1 MKQLDSF
8 SSSDACKSIQALLS
22 PCRYAMS
29 QYISDVAFE
38 SDHSFYFSRIANVPM
53 YDNDSV
59 WEIGV
64 SDFCNRS
71 LHTKVCVMPGK
82 NKFRG
87 TLNDVAQLVAEGYDV
102 YALGLHASGFALRG
116 NNSLKVDDLKDFAAS
131 EAFLAIPANSSL
143 PSVEFLDEFS
153 RWNNEHAFSFECF
166 QAVFLGVDADG
177 ESRFNV
183 DKIDDDSDSFTQFFS
198 RKSVEHAAFLFLD
211 ATVKHRA

>member
-22 PCRYAMS
+22 PCRYALS
-29 QYISDVAFE
+29 QYISDVAFK
-38 SDHSFYFSRIANVPM
+38 SDDLLYFSRIVNMPM
-53 YDNDSV
+53 YGNDSV

-64 SDFCNRS
+64 SDFCNRR

-82 NKFRG
+82 NEFRG
-87 TLNDVAQLVAEGYDV
+87 SLNDVAQLVTEGYDV
-102 YALGLHASGFALRG
+102 YALGLDASGFALRS
-116 NNSLKVDDLKDFAAS
+116 NNPLKVDDLNDFSAS
-131 EAFLAIPANSSL
+131 EAFLAIPADSSL

-153 RWNNEHAFSFECF
+153 GWNNKNAFGFECF

-183 DKIDDDSDSFTQFFS
+183 EKIFDDSDSLTQFFS
-198 RKSVEHAAFLFLD
+198 KNSVEHAAFLFLD
-211 ATVKHRA
+211 ATVKNRA